1 MRPPIG
7 ALLAVLFVAACGGAA
22 TPSTAPAPTAT
33 APGTAG
39 PVAQGTWSVGDTS
52 KATVRVREQL
62 VGVSAPSDAVLV
74 ATGATG
80 AFELRS
86 DGTFSPDSKIT
97 FDLTTLA
104 SDQRDRDNFIRR
116 DTLRVQ
122 QFPKA
127 EIVPTKVTGT
137 VPASGDFTLTLTGN
151 VTIRG
156 TTKSVTFD
164 VQGKRDGASLTA
176 TATANPSFKFGDF
189 GMTAPS
195 VPFRVVSLVDEI
207 RLAVDLV
214 ATAAS

>member
-1 MRPPIG
+1 M
-7 ALLAVLFVAACGGAA
+7 LA
-22 TPSTAPAPTAT
+22 
-33 APGTAG
+33 
-39 PVAQGTWSVGDTS
+39 GD
-52 KATVRVREQL
+52 
-62 VGVSAPSDAVLV
+62 
-74 ATGATG
+74 
-80 AFELRS
+80 
-86 DGTFSPDSKIT
+86 
-97 FDLTTLA
+97 
-104 SDQRDRDNFIRR
+104 
-116 DTLRVQ
+116 
-122 QFPKA
+122 
-127 EIVPTKVTGT
+127 
-137 VPASGDFTLTLTGN
+137 